1 MDYILRGLDKE
12 GNVMYYTG
20 RAGMDWLSYD
30 HSKAFIYPSKELA
43 QERAKR
49 FNKMEPV
56 HGYWFI
62 ASRQYFGVA
71 LRGAKP

>member
-1 MDYILRGLDKE
+1 MYTLRARDRE

-20 RAGMDWLSYD
+20 KAGMDWMTFD
-30 HSKAFIYPSKELA
+30 PKNAFCYPSKKLA

-56 HGYWFI
+56 HGYWFL
-62 ASRQYFGVA
+62 AWSCA
-71 LRGAKP
+71 LSPSS